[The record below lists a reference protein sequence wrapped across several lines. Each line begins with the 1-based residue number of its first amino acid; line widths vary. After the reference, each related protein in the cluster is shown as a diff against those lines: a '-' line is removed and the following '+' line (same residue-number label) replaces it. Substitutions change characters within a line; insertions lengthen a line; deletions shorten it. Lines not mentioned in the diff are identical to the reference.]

1 MSIGKNNHRKE
12 KGIKIIDPEKIDYTF
27 TDKDDPFNIKSSLFI
42 NEKNI
47 DSSSK
52 SKTEKKN
59 TDRIRF
65 DLSKN
70 TKTRTKGRIAGGQ
83 SKQAIRLCMNK
94 ETTMRTKKKI
104 LLVDDEPD
112 LAFIFKGLEGCRI
125 KL

>member
-12 KGIKIIDPEKIDYTF
+12 RGIKIIDPEKIDYTF
-27 TDKDDPFNIKSSLFI
+27 TGKDDSFNIKSILFF

-52 SKTEKKN
+52 SKTEKRN

-83 SKQAIRLCMNK
+83 SKQSHSSVY
-94 ETTMRTKKKI
+94 E
-104 LLVDDEPD
+104 
-112 LAFIFKGLEGCRI
+112 
-125 KL
+125 

>member
-27 TDKDDPFNIKSSLFI
+27 TGKDDPFNIKSSLFI

-83 SKQAIRLCMNK
+83 YKQSHSSVY
-94 ETTMRTKKKI
+94 E
-104 LLVDDEPD
+104 
-112 LAFIFKGLEGCRI
+112 
-125 KL
+125 

>member
-1 MSIGKNNHRKE
+1 MNIGKNNHRKE

-27 TDKDDPFNIKSSLFI
+27 TGKDDPFNIKSSLFI

-65 DLSKN
+65 DLS
-70 TKTRTKGRIAGGQ
+70 RIQ
-83 SKQAIRLCMNK
+83 RLGLK
-94 ETTMRTKKKI
+94 E
-104 LLVDDEPD
+104 
-112 LAFIFKGLEGCRI
+112 G
-125 KL
+125 

>member
-12 KGIKIIDPEKIDYTF
+12 RGIKIIDPEKIDYTF
-27 TDKDDPFNIKSSLFI
+27 TGKDDPFNIKSSLFI

-70 TKTRTKGRIAGGQ
+70 TNTRTKGRIAGGQ
-83 SKQAIRLCMNK
+83 SKQSHSSVY
-94 ETTMRTKKKI
+94 E
-104 LLVDDEPD
+104 
-112 LAFIFKGLEGCRI
+112 
-125 KL
+125 